1 MSARPLAALFRRDL
15 RVGRRL
21 GGGAAL
27 GVVFFFILVTLMP
40 FGVGPDLNLL
50 SRIGPALLWIA
61 ALLATLLGLDRLFQA
76 DRDDGSLDL
85 ILMSRTPAELIVLT
99 KCAAHWLLT
108 GLPLVLATPVFG
120 LMLGMEGQALAQ
132 TTLSL
137 AVGTPA
143 LTLLGAV
150 GAALTVGLR
159 KGGLLMAV
167 LILPLTIPVLIFGVS
182 TATAGIGNPVPFT
195 TPFLIL
201 CALSLGCLAGTP
213 FAAAA
218 ALRAMTD

>member
-1 MSARPLAALFRRDL
+1 MTPLAALFRRDI
-15 RVGRRL
+15 RVGRRI

-27 GVVFFFILVTLMP
+27 GVVFFFILITLMP

-50 SRIGPALLWIA
+50 SRIGPAILWIA

-85 ILMSRTPAELIVLT
+85 LLMSRTPAEAIVLV

-108 GLPLVLATPVFG
+108 GLPLVALSPVFG
-120 LMLGMEGQALAQ
+120 LMLGMQPQALGQ
-132 TTLSL
+132 TCASL

-143 LTLLGAV
+143 LTMLGAV

-159 KGGLLMAV
+159 KGGLLMAI
-167 LILPLTIPVLIFGVS
+167 LILPLSIPILIFGVS
-182 TATAGIGNPVPFT
+182 AATAGIGNPVPFA

-201 CALSLGCLAGTP
+201 CAMTLAAIAGTP

-218 ALRAMTD
+218 ALRAMND